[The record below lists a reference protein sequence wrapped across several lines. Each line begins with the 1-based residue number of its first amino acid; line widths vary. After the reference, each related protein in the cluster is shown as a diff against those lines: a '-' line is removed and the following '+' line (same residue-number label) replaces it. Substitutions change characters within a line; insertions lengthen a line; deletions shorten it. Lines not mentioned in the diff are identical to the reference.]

1 MNNILNSENRENAIK
16 YLLRNYTEI
25 FELSTE
31 DTVLVQKNLAV
42 MDDAA
47 LQRELE
53 ILERFFNEEKHI
65 YQKAFHQT
73 IEFQENMDKE
83 DLQVPVF

>member
-1 MNNILNSENRENAIK
+1 MNNILNSDNRENAIK

-25 FELSTE
+25 FELSVE
-31 DTVLVQKNLAV
+31 DAMLVQKNLAV
-42 MDDAA
+42 IDDTV

-73 IEFQENMDKE
+73 IEFQESMDRE
-83 DLQVPVF
+83 DLQVPIF